1 MRFSVPCRPAAVPV
15 PTSTGSETLLRLW
28 LPLTALRLSW
38 LRGHELS
45 LREQHL
51 HTCRLNHGPPSR
63 RGVPSCLLSNQD
75 AGPHSDSLQVRGPR
89 FRERQLDDAGGNRR
103 WGRVCG
109 VLSLAGPADER
120 GRLGTAQV
128 CGINQLKFGPALT
141 GSAPAALR
149 TSSPVGE
156 YGPPTPASDPI
167 TMRKRPEPLP
177 IPDYPLPSR

>member
-1 MRFSVPCRPAAVPV
+1 MDLPVGAVCLPA
-15 PTSTGSETLLRLW
+15 
-28 LPLTALRLSW
+28 
-38 LRGHELS
+38 
-45 LREQHL
+45 
-51 HTCRLNHGPPSR
+51 C
-63 RGVPSCLLSNQD
+63 LSNQD
-75 AGPHSDSLQVRGPR
+75 AGPHSGSLQVRGPR
-89 FRERQLDDAGGNRR
+89 FRERQLDAAGGNQR

-120 GRLGTAQV
+120 GRLDTARV
-128 CGINQLKFGPALT
+128 CGVNQLKLGPALT

-149 TSSPVGE
+149 GRKESFGANIRRYISPKASRTSSPVTASRTSPVGE